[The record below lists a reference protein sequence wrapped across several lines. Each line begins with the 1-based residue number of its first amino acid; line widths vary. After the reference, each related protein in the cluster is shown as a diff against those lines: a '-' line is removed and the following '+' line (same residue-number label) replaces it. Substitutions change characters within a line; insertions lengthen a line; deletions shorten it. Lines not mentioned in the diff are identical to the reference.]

1 LVESTQNTVVTFVLD
16 ESASM
21 TSVWDET
28 ISGFNEYIETLQADN
43 RPTVIR
49 LLSFNSKRLSGLYNF
64 EDIQKVEPM
73 TNQVYRPDGNTPL
86 YDSIAKGILDTDD
99 ILEYSGNEA
108 NVMFTIMTDGM
119 ENSSKHFTFMDIARM
134 VEQREKDG
142 WIFTFLGANQDAWR
156 EGRKFGIQ
164 RKYASNYQASNPKEA
179 FKVMAESTLRA
190 KGGWS
195 TARRAS
201 QFYTEDEKERLLRKK
216 IK

>member
-1 LVESTQNTVVTFVLD
+1 LVENTHNTVVTFVLD

-21 TSVWDET
+21 RPVWDET

-43 RPTVIR
+43 KPTVIR
-49 LLSFNSKRLSGLYNF
+49 LLSFNSRRLSGLYNF

-73 TNQVYRPDGNTPL
+73 TGQSYRPSANTPL

-99 ILEYSGNEA
+99 FLEHSKEKH

-119 ENSSKHFTFMDIARM
+119 ENASRYFNFLDIAKM
-134 VEQREKDG
+134 VEQREKEG
-142 WIFTFLGANQDAWR
+142 WIFTFLGANQDAWK
-156 EGRKFGIQ
+156 EGSKFGIQ
-164 RKYASNYQASNPKEA
+164 QKYASNYQAANPKEA

-195 TARRAS
+195 DARKAS
-201 QFYTEDEKERLLRKK
+201 HFFNEDEKERLLREK